1 MRTSRLKFKISIL
14 FVLGLILLTS
24 FSLNAQG
31 PRWEKLGMRMVNY
44 NLDRDEIP
52 VTLAEGTFNSVKLIV
67 NRSPINLNRFVI
79 HFSNGGKQDVT
90 VRKNIPKGGE
100 TRVID
105 LKGGNRGIKKV
116 VFWYD
121 TKKIARGRAVIELWG
136 RH

>member
-1 MRTSRLKFKISIL
+1 MKTANLKMNSSI
-14 FVLGLILLTS
+14 FFILGLILMTS

-31 PRWEKLGMRMVNY
+31 PRWERLGTRMVNY
-44 NLDRDEIP
+44 DLDRDEIP
-52 VTLAEGTFNSVKLIV
+52 VTLAEGTFNSVKLVV
-67 NRSPINLNRFVI
+67 NRSPIHIHRFVI
-79 HFSNGGKQDVT
+79 HFSNGGTQEVW
-90 VRKNIPKGGE
+90 VRNRIPKGDA

-121 TKKIARGRAVIELWG
+121 TGKLARGRAIIELWA